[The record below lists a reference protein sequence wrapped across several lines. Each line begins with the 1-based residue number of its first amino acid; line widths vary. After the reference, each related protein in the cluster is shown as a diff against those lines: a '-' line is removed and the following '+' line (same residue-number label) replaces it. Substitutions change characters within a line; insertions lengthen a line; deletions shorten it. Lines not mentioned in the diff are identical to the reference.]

1 MNKPISLHHV
11 NLKTTRLAPIGAFL
25 PNEAASHRLTA
36 NKVDLVGANEPA
48 RTPRVAIVGT
58 GLVGATT
65 AHALLLSGL
74 SAQIV
79 LINRD
84 KERARGHV
92 DDLRDAELFSH
103 TSQIIL
109 GDYSDFCDCDIVVM
123 TVGASQ
129 SSVHV
134 SRLENLQEAA
144 AIFRTVIPQVA
155 ARNPSAILLIASNPV
170 DVLTYAAWK
179 WSGFPVERVIG
190 SGTSLDTS
198 RLRRRLAEHYDVASD
213 NVHAYVVGEH
223 GDSQVAL
230 LSSATIAG
238 VPLAEFSRRREGP
251 VSEAA
256 LAEMAKSARTGG
268 LDILR
273 AKGATNYGI
282 AAALVRIIRAIL
294 RNERAVLTVSG
305 VVPRR
310 MGLGELCL
318 SLPTIL
324 DRRGINDV
332 VAPTMDS
339 DENRALKRSAHILKQ
354 QIASLSSVPPT
365 MVAQAISHMEVTNA
379 CNQTRAASC
388 HLQDDPPE

>member
-1 MNKPISLHHV
+1 MLDRESTLAENKIDHV
-11 NLKTTRLAPIGAFL
+11 AL
-25 PNEAASHRLTA
+25 NEQ
-36 NKVDLVGANEPA
+36 A
-48 RTPRVAIVGT
+48 RTPHVAIVGT

-65 AHALLLSGL
+65 AYALLLSGL
-74 SAQIV
+74 SVKIV

-84 KERARGHV
+84 KVRAQAHV

-109 GDYSDFCDCDIVVM
+109 GDFYDCCDCDIVVL

-129 SSVHV
+129 SSVNT

-144 AIFRTVIPQVA
+144 AIFRDVVPRVA
-155 ARNPSAILLIASNPV
+155 AHNPSAILLIASNPV

-179 WSGFPVERVIG
+179 WSGFPTERVIG

-198 RLRRRLAEHYDVASD
+198 RLRRRLAEHYGVAPQ

-238 VPLAEFSRRREGP
+238 VPLAEFCRQRGYPCKET
-251 VSEAA
+251 VLDEI
-256 LAEMAKSARTGG
+256 AKSARTGG
-268 LDILR
+268 LEILR
-273 AKGATNYGI
+273 AKGATYYGI
-282 AAALVRIIRAIL
+282 AAALVRIMRAIL
-294 RNERAVLTVSG
+294 RDEQAVLTVSS
-305 VVPRR
+305 VVPRG

-324 DRRGINDV
+324 DRRGINYV
-332 VAPTMDS
+332 
-339 DENRALKRSAHILKQ
+339 
-354 QIASLSSVPPT
+354 VPPT
-365 MVAQAISHMEVTNA
+365 LGPDEGQALKTSAKVLKQHIAIVPGLTSGTAAQPVI
-379 CNQTRAASC
+379 
-388 HLQDDPPE
+388 D

>member
-1 MNKPISLHHV
+1 MLGRESTP
-11 NLKTTRLAPIGAFL
+11 
-25 PNEAASHRLTA
+25 TA

-65 AHALLLSGL
+65 AYALLLSGL

-84 KERARGHV
+84 KVRARAHV

-103 TSQIIL
+103 TSRIIL
-109 GDYSDFCDCDIVVM
+109 GDFSDCCDCDIVVM

-129 SSVHV
+129 SSVQV

-144 AIFRTVIPQVA
+144 AIFRTLVPQVA
-155 ARNPSAILLIASNPV
+155 AHNPSAILLIASNPV

-198 RLRRRLAEHYDVASD
+198 RLRRRLAEHDDVAPD

-230 LSSATIAG
+230 LSSSTIAG
-238 VPLAEFSRRREGP
+238 EPLAEFSRRREGP
-251 VSEAA
+251 LSEAA

-273 AKGATNYGI
+273 AKGATNYGV

-294 RNERAVLTVSG
+294 RDERAVLTVSS

-324 DRRGINDV
+324 GRRGINDV
-332 VAPTMDS
+332 VAPTMGS
-339 DENRALKRSAHILKQ
+339 DENRALKRSSHILKQ
-354 QIASLSSVPPT
+354 HIATVPGLATAAAAQPDISRRPT
-365 MVAQAISHMEVTNA
+365 AVAV
-379 CNQTRAASC
+379 
-388 HLQDDPPE
+388 

>member
-11 NLKTTRLAPIGAFL
+11 NLETTRIAPIGTFL
-25 PNEAASHRLTA
+25 LNDAASHRLTA
-36 NKVDLVGANEPA
+36 NKVDLVGSNEPA

-65 AHALLLSGL
+65 AYSLLLSGL

-84 KERARGHV
+84 KDRARAHV

-109 GDYSDFCDCDIVVM
+109 GDFSACCDCDIVVM
-123 TVGASQ
+123 TVGVSQ
-129 SSVHV
+129 SSVQV

-144 AIFRTVIPQVA
+144 AIFRTVIPHVA

-198 RLRRRLAEHYDVASD
+198 RLRRRLAEHYDVAPD

-223 GDSQVAL
+223 GHSQVAL

-256 LAEMAKSARTGG
+256 LAEIAESARTGG

-294 RNERAVLTVSG
+294 RDERAVLTVSS

-332 VAPTMDS
+332 VAPTMAS
-339 DENRALKRSAHILKQ
+339 HENRALKRSAHILKQ
-354 QIASLSSVPPT
+354 HIETVPGLAAAAAA
-365 MVAQAISHMEVTNA
+365 MVP
-379 CNQTRAASC
+379 RAPQSIKSA
-388 HLQDDPPE
+388 